1 LVEVKI
7 VLSDDLLQMI
17 DDIMFD
23 NLFVAQHRFE
33 YYEPSDNEDDVDDDD
48 DDDDDVDDDNDVDDE
63 IIHHVPEF
71 GDASR
76 SSFVVSRDWALV
88 IDVFQEGLI

>member
-1 LVEVKI
+1 M
-7 VLSDDLLQMI
+7 SDDLLQMI

>member
-1 LVEVKI
+1 
-7 VLSDDLLQMI
+7 MI

-23 NLFVAQHRFE
+23 NFFVDQHRFE
-33 YYEPSDNEDDVDDDD
+33 YYEPSDNDDDD
-48 DDDDDVDDDNDVDDE
+48 DDDDDDVDDE

>member
-1 LVEVKI
+1 
-7 VLSDDLLQMI
+7 MI

-23 NLFVAQHRFE
+23 NLFVDQHRFE

-48 DDDDDVDDDNDVDDE
+48 DVDGKDVDDE

-88 IDVFQEGLI
+88 IDIFQEGLI

>member
-1 LVEVKI
+1 
-7 VLSDDLLQMI
+7 MI

-23 NLFVAQHRFE
+23 NLFVDQHRFE

-48 DDDDDVDDDNDVDDE
+48 DVDGKDVDDE

-76 SSFVVSRDWALV
+76 SSFVVSHDWALV
-88 IDVFQEGLI
+88 IDIFQEGLI

>member
-1 LVEVKI
+1 
-7 VLSDDLLQMI
+7 MI

-23 NLFVAQHRFE
+23 NLFVDQHRFE

-48 DDDDDVDDDNDVDDE
+48 DVDGDDVDGKDVDDE
-63 IIHHVPEF
+63 IIHHVSEF

-88 IDVFQEGLI
+88 IDIFQEGLI